1 MSHRFLLPLAIVG
14 TAGLIAAFTPA
25 LAQAATGGQHTTTHT
40 HAISATSSS
49 SATSDAPAT
58 SDALSSATGVTPG
71 VRTVH
76 APAST
81 SHYSRVAARAGSAAT
96 DPNPDLAVAFTDG
109 QISAF
114 TIIANASIT
123 GYSTATAGGLSAT
136 LAWGDGT
143 STDYSDI
150 GTSPTFSHQY
160 TSTGVY
166 TITLT
171 VSDGAG
177 DSATDTWEG
186 MQTEGSEFTAY
197 PPTRLLDTRKGIG
210 APAAPIGPKGTL
222 KLQVGNPPIP
232 ESYGITAVVL
242 NVTATQSTANGY
254 LSVYGNED
262 TGGAPIPLPP
272 TSNINF
278 RTGVNVANLVIAPV
292 GRDGLVDF
300 YNGSAG
306 KLDVLADVEGYFSV
320 TEVAKYINIAPTR
333 ILDTRKGTGTGVVQQ
348 IPAGGNLT
356 LTVAGA
362 QKGAI
367 PASGASAVAMNLT
380 TVDAADNGVIT
391 AYPAGESMPASS
403 NLNYSAGQTAS
414 NLAIVPLGTNG
425 QVVFHNNGDGPV
437 DLLADA
443 TGYFTTGDA
452 PTGNAYV
459 PLASPVRA
467 LHLIVPSDTPTP
479 YSAGYGSW
487 VTSMVFNA
495 TVTDTTG
502 NGYLSLYPY
511 DPNTPAALP
520 STSNLNYLTGQ
531 TVPNLA
537 IVPNGTVPDTSF
549 DPPMDEIGI
558 YLGGHGSANVL
569 LDMYGFFADQ

>member
-1 MSHRFLLPLAIVG
+1 MRIREGAVSHRFLLPLAIVG

-25 LAQAATGGQHTTTHT
+25 LAQASTGGQHATTHS
-40 HAISATSSS
+40 ISATPSS
-49 SATSDAPAT
+49 SAAT
-58 SDALSSATGVTPG
+58 DALSSTTGATSG

-81 SHYSRVAARAGSAAT
+81 SHYSRVAARAGSVAT
-96 DPNPDLAVAFTDG
+96 DPNPDLAVAFTSG
-109 QISAF
+109 YISAF
-114 TIIANASIT
+114 TITANASVT
-123 GYSTATAGGLSAT
+123 GYSTATTGGLSAT
-136 LAWGDGT
+136 VAWGDGT

-166 TITLT
+166 SITLT

-177 DSATDTWEG
+177 DSATDTWDG

-254 LSVYGNED
+254 LSVYANED
-262 TGGAPIPLPP
+262 TGGEPISLPP

-292 GRDGLVDF
+292 GRDGVVDF

-333 ILDTRKGTGTGVVQQ
+333 ILDTRKGTGTGVVKQ

-367 PASGASAVAMNLT
+367 PASGASTVAMNLT
-380 TVDAADNGVIT
+380 TVNAADNGVIT

-403 NLNYSAGQTAS
+403 NLNYYAGQTAS

-443 TGYFTTGDA
+443 TGYFTTGGS
-452 PTGNAYV
+452 TVGSAYV
-459 PLASPVRA
+459 PLAAPIRA
-467 LHLIVPSDTPTP
+467 LHLSVPSGTPTP
-479 YSAGYGSW
+479 YAPGF
-487 VTSMVFNA
+487 VTGASSMVFNA

-511 DPNTPAALP
+511 DPNIPAALP

-537 IVPNGTVPDTSF
+537 IVPIGTVPDTSF
-549 DPPMDEIGI
+549 DPPAYEIGI

-569 LDMYGFFADQ
+569 LDLYGFFSDQ